1 MAGGERL
8 WLVVGGAEYGGIL
21 VKQGQAVKS
30 TLLVQRLA
38 TGALVRQAELVGERL
53 RYELVSG
60 SGPATGWVSRVS
72 GGKELLQI
80 QDDGAPAPPAP
91 VDTGVAF
98 RYDAPTPL
106 LSLSTPLPSHIPERL
121 LKTLAPN
128 FGPEVYEHLGEVAEG
143 EFFGL
148 PFPFTGEQIL
158 EFGAGWLT
166 KAFHAAGTLPK
177 DNSVKRIVDAAFFP
191 GGGAGL
197 KARVE
202 VEYEKPSDD
211 LHTML
216 FYKLPLPET
225 EKNRHL
231 CIQMAL
237 EGTEIL
243 FNQYVN
249 ASLPFRTPKFYFG
262 DMSCRTSNFVLI
274 SESLTLASS
283 STRGKRQEAFQ
294 FEAAPL
300 KGMDSTLN
308 DAIAKYYAIWR
319 TNAIM
324 AAWCHCGKLGKQFTE
339 VVGQPPPQNMMFP
352 TSEKI
357 FKARWEET
365 KDFVLNVGTGCFP
378 KDIATEEYMAQLGPE
393 ALDCAKS
400 LHCFNDY
407 LKGLDGGLGLM
418 HINCQVDNAFFWVDD
433 HGRTDCGLLDFGG
446 MFKLSHLAPTL
457 GWNLMSASPEFRA
470 YHLENAS
477 RLFVSTLA
485 EFGGPK
491 LDAEGFIHQIRIA
504 DFNNVTKAMTMVV
517 SGGFGG
523 IYDFFPRDQWKQTIT
538 MDDPRWLKEDIG
550 TMMLRGS
557 VMNLSLGIQAWK
569 MGNYYSLF
577 TKWRDEFGK
586 KPAAAKSKAKP

>member
-324 AAWCHCGKLGKQFTE
+324 AAWCHSGKLGEQFPALLE
-339 VVGQPPPQNMMFP
+339 KPPPQQAFSAVP
-352 TSEKI
+352 EKK
-357 FKARWEET
+357 FRPKWEEAR
-365 KDFVLNVGTGCFP
+365 DFILNVGTGCFP
-378 KDIATEEYMAQLGPE
+378 EDIATEGYMAQLE
-393 ALDCAKS
+393 AEAVAVAKS
-400 LHCFNDY
+400 LSCFNDY
-407 LKGLDGGLGLM
+407 LKGIDSGFGLI
-418 HINCQVDNAFFWVDD
+418 HVNCQVDNAFFWVDEF
-433 HGRTDCGLLDFGG
+433 GRTDCGLLDFAG
-446 MFKLSHLAPTL
+446 MLKLSWFAPTL
-457 GWNLMSASPEFRA
+457 GVNLKPASAEFRA
-470 YHLENAS
+470 FHLESAS
-477 RLFVSTLA
+477 RLFVDTLA
-485 EFGGPK
+485 EFGGPA
-491 LDAEGFIHQIRIA
+491 LDVEGFIRTVRITE
-504 DFNNVTKAMTMVV
+504 FRNVITAMSSV
-517 SGGFGG
+517 SSGLFGG
-523 IYDFFPRDQWKQTIT
+523 IYESMPRDKWCQTIT
-538 MDDPRWLKEDIG
+538 LGDAMWLKEDVS
-550 TMMLRGS
+550 TMMLRSRVVG
-557 VMNLSLGIQAWK
+557 LSLGVQAWK
-569 MGNYYSLF
+569 MGGYYSLF
-577 TKWRDEFGK
+577 TKWQDEFGRAM
-586 KPAAAKSKAKP
+586 P